1 MIYVIIGPSGSGK
14 TTLGDYFRSLG
25 MNELV
30 SHTTRKMRQGEVDG
44 ISYHFVTEEEFSLI
58 DKIEE
63 SVYSGNRYGVSR
75 KEVEEKL
82 RSGDVF
88 AVTDING
95 AKAFRRIFGDLV
107 SVIFI
112 SSSARRLRER
122 MRERGDS
129 KESIRAR
136 ISTLIDKNEYRNR
149 YFADHVIE
157 NNVSVSTFLRQ
168 GRRLIGK

>member
-25 MNELV
+25 LKELV
-30 SHTTRKMRQGEVDG
+30 SHTTRGMRPGEAEG
-44 ISYHFVTEEEFSLI
+44 ISYHFVTDDEFDLT

-63 SVYSGNRYGVSR
+63 SVYSGNRYGVSKR
-75 KEVEEKL
+75 EVEEKL
-82 RSGDVF
+82 ESGDVF

-95 AKAFRRIFGDLV
+95 ARAFRSLYGGIV
-107 SVIFI
+107 SVIYI
-112 SSSARRLRER
+112 CSSARRLRER

-136 ISTLIDKNEYRNR
+136 IRLLKDKHEYRNR
-149 YFADHVIE
+149 LFADYVIE
-157 NNVSVSTFLRQ
+157 NNDSVRTFLKQ
-168 GRRLIGK
+168 GRKIVGK